1 MLKLVCVHVDV
12 PADDEDFGTTDV
24 LLQFDVRRTPMT
36 HNVTV
41 PILEDNILE
50 LAERFAVSLEV
61 TNQTTSG
68 VKLGT
73 PSTATVEITDNDG
86 E

>member
-1 MLKLVCVHVDV
+1 
-12 PADDEDFGTTDV
+12 
-24 LLQFDVRRTPMT
+24 MT
-36 HNVTV
+36 HNLTV